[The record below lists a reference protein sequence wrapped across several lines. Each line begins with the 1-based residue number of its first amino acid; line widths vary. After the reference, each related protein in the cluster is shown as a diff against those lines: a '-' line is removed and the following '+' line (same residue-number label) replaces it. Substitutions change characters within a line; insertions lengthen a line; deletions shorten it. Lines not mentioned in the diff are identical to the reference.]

1 MVKPWTPNLLQFH
14 LNKLFVLTMVSNLTL
29 FCLATYLAT
38 FQKNGQ
44 FLLNQLVT
52 LFVLEIL
59 WDRWLKTDAKKSR
72 QVQIKPGFLLP
83 KYDARLLDCCLIRLN
98 VDMCKNFINRHFKC
112 VPVMNSPP

>member
-1 MVKPWTPNLLQFH
+1 
-14 LNKLFVLTMVSNLTL
+14 MVSNVTL

-38 FQKNGQ
+38 FQNIWR

-83 KYDARLLDCCLIRLN
+83 KYDVRLLDCCLIRLN
-98 VDMCKNFINRHFKC
+98 VDMCKNFINRHFKWSSD
-112 VPVMNSPP
+112 MNSPP